1 MERSKEYVIQFAG
14 LKDGEHEF
22 EFQLGLEFIR
32 SFNND
37 EVLDAKITAHLT
49 LNKKPDMLEVQLR
62 VEGKLNVACD
72 RCDKPLDIEIE
83 GQQRQLFKVGER
95 EEYDNEEVVIIS
107 ANDYE
112 IDVSEHLYECII
124 LALPIRKVH
133 KKKDCDPIA
142 LAALEAV
149 STNNELE
156 SDPRWEALKAL

>member
-22 EFQLGLEFIR
+22 EFQLGPEFIR

-62 VEGKLNVACD
+62 VDGKLSVACD

-83 GQQRQLFKVGER
+83 GQQRQLFKVSER

-124 LALPIRKVH
+124 LALPLRKVH
-133 KKKDCDPIA
+133 KKKHCDPIA